1 MQGRQAPALPIVL
14 ASQVLPRQ
22 QGTDRTGPEGQGVA
36 REKRGEHLRQ
46 KPESQ
51 EQAGGRLWAEGA
63 MSGCS
68 QGVPMRPCYS
78 SVWRGKGTGAIRM
91 VS

>member
-36 REKRGEHLRQ
+36 REKRGEHLSQ

-68 QGVPMRPCYS
+68 QAGIH
-78 SVWRGKGTGAIRM
+78 GGAHETLLQFCM
-91 VS
+91 EG